1 MQKYVFDGAENN
13 RKRNMLTQQILL
25 ELFSVFFSVSSFFSS
40 SSFSPL
46 AIKIRGRTG

>member
-25 ELFSVFFSVSSFFSS
+25 ELFSVFFQSVLFF
-40 SSFSPL
+40 FKLFL
-46 AIKIRGRTG
+46 AIGDKNQG